1 MSSTVIKYFVIIK
14 SSIVYS
20 LSFIFVTYTSPY
32 QKCSVVSKYSKA
44 LSEYSRNIGEVS
56 KIIVTAHR
64 TLFRNKSLRNSH
76 FL

>member
-20 LSFIFVTYTSPY
+20 LFIFVTYTSPY